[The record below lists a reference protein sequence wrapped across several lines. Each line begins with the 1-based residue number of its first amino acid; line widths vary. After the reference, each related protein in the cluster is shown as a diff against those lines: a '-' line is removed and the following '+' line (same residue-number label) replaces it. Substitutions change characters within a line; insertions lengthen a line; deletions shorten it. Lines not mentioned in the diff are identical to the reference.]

1 MAWTCLPCPEGA
13 MCAYQGTID
22 QIRARAG
29 YWRVPWSKHNIT
41 FLRCPYLADC
51 LGANEERTN
60 DLAPSMNGTDNQHVH
75 EGCVPG
81 TMGPLCSLCIDG
93 YNRDVDKCTLC
104 INEAVPLR
112 VSILLGIVVLLFV
125 MVYQCRK
132 KIKKKWKKYKPLYED
147 VLRVIS
153 INITFAQINSS
164 VPSVI
169 DVQWPQQWITFLKY
183 FDFVNIGKKNCLAHS
198 CFWFS
203 SYLSLFSIHQICT
216 RCLVVDRCKM
226 RQWHQLLFVIY
237 HHGVLACWYSSHG
250 SDHLLLRHKINVP

>member
-1 MAWTCLPCPEGA
+1 MVQCIFPPLKCSSQPQDCSPNVQYLNDTSLDKMAWTCLPCPEGA
-13 MCAYQGTID
+13 VCAYQGTID

-183 FDFVNIGKKNCLAHS
+183 FDFVNIGKKNCL
-198 CFWFS
+198 
-203 SYLSLFSIHQICT
+203 YGP
-216 RCLVVDRCKM
+216 
-226 RQWHQLLFVIY
+226 LLFLILFLPFLVF
-237 HHGVLACWYSSHG
+237 HPSH
-250 SDHLLLRHKINVP
+250 SYQMSCR